1 MRFFNIV
8 SLLAGVTSAA
18 TATSSS
24 SGASATCSPT
34 ASDAKVLEFAWGISQ
49 FIGGYYNST
58 VPSTFGNS
66 NNATL
71 QAYQKILYGLEK
83 DNTLSTAAVEK
94 VGAKAP
100 GFSKPQCS
108 FTFPQ
113 VNTTQAWASYAY
125 RFEDTITG
133 AFIGLAG
140 YTESPEVSF
149 LMARLAAEHSAHSAL
164 IGSRVNSTMFSANS
178 SSLVAAYGPA
188 QVLSSR
194 NQTGSLGEYLGGCLT
209 APVSRCGP
217 LRIGPLAATPSSSG
231 VASSTG
237 MATSSAKKN

>member
-18 TATSSS
+18 TATS
-24 SGASATCSPT
+24 ASNAASTCSPSS
-34 ASDAKVLEFAWGISQ
+34 SDAKVLEFAWGISQ

-58 VPSTFGNS
+58 VNSTFGSS

-71 QAYQKILYGLEK
+71 QAYQKILFGLEK
-83 DNTLSTAAVEK
+83 DNTLSTQAVEK

-100 GFSKPQCS
+100 GFSKPQCE

-113 VNTTQAWASYAY
+113 VNTTQAWATYAY
-125 RFEDTITG
+125 RFEETVTG

-149 LMARLAAEHSAHSAL
+149 LMARLAAEHSAHTAL
-164 IGSRVNSTMFSANS
+164 IGSRVNSTMFAANS

-188 QVLSSR
+188 QVLSTR
-194 NQTGSLGEYLGGCLT
+194 NQTGSLGQYLGGCLT

-217 LRIGPLAATPSSSG
+217 LKIGPLAATPSSSG
-231 VASSTG
+231 VASSTS
-237 MATSSAKKN
+237 MATSAAKKN